1 LVIDL
6 SNPAVSVH
14 LPVTAIY
21 KLPHCAPVMQRQEL
35 PAAATLPPIQLLPN
49 STVIALS
56 QQQPSAI
63 ELLPNSTVIALSQQQ
78 PSAAPATQPSAAMPT
93 AATGAILN
101 VLPPHD
107 VSGPSASRL
116 MKHVREGQGCL
127 RLKVKGPTMPLPAVP
142 TAASQPIGPLGNG
155 QPISAPQ
162 KGRQTVTQTELP
174 LSTQPKLPLST
185 QSGAVHSSPMNQF
198 ILDEPARSQTSLAS
212 GPATEPAQGRKQNP
226 QQRSEA
232 AADPAVNPLSSPRG
246 SPLSPVHSLSSPR
259 GSPLSPVH
267 PLSSPRS
274 SASSPESARRQWLLT
289 DSFRQRQATCKEA
302 LKAAQQD
309 VLKWLKDQKVV
320 RTRCFLCLL

>member
-1 LVIDL
+1 
-6 SNPAVSVH
+6 
-14 LPVTAIY
+14 
-21 KLPHCAPVMQRQEL
+21 MQRQEP

-93 AATGAILN
+93 AATGATLN

-185 QSGAVHSSPMNQF
+185 QSGAVHSSPMN
-198 ILDEPARSQTSLAS
+198 
-212 GPATEPAQGRKQNP
+212 
-226 QQRSEA
+226 
-232 AADPAVNPLSSPRG
+232 
-246 SPLSPVHSLSSPR
+246 PVHSLSSPR